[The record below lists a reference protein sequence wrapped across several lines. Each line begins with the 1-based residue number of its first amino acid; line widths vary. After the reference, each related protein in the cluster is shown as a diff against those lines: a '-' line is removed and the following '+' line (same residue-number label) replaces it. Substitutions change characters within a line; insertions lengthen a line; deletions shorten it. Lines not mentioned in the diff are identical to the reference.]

1 MRKVYL
7 LLFALLQICSFANA
21 QSGSYTITADG
32 IMTKWSDASGD
43 IVIPENVVAIAENC
57 FYTPASTSD
66 DGWGGDDG
74 WGSSSSEEIV
84 NTKITSID
92 FKNVKKIG
100 KNALKGC
107 SSLTSITATKL
118 ETIGEGAFDG
128 CSSLASLSL
137 PAIQKIGKDAFANC
151 HGIKTV
157 ELGSGL
163 TSVLGNSFKSCS
175 AMESLTMTGTS
186 TVFTVKNNAIIDAN
200 KTLVYLAGAAKSIE

>member
-43 IVIPENVVAIAENC
+43 IVIPDNVVAIAENC

-118 ETIGEGAFDG
+118 KQLVKGHLTVVQALLLCLFLLFKK
-128 CSSLASLSL
+128 LAKMRLR
-137 PAIQKIGKDAFANC
+137 
-151 HGIKTV
+151 TV
-157 ELGSGL
+157 M
-163 TSVLGNSFKSCS
+163 V
-175 AMESLTMTGTS
+175 
-186 TVFTVKNNAIIDAN
+186 
-200 KTLVYLAGAAKSIE
+200 

>member
-1 MRKVYL
+1 M
-7 LLFALLQICSFANA
+7 
-21 QSGSYTITADG
+21 
-32 IMTKWSDASGD
+32 
-43 IVIPENVVAIAENC
+43 
-57 FYTPASTSD
+57 
-66 DGWGGDDG
+66 
-74 WGSSSSEEIV
+74 
-84 NTKITSID
+84 
-92 FKNVKKIG
+92 
-100 KNALKGC
+100 KGC

-200 KTLVYLAGAAKSIE
+200 KTLVYLAGAAKALN